1 MRRELRFDRPPPQVS
16 DIHNAQHEMYA
27 NHTRAFAALSNQ
39 LLQAMLFLKEFT
51 DTGIGKVSAL
61 PSTRPPRGHTQ
72 TIPASARSAHRHS
85 YAPRSGHRYPDRF
98 PRCTRKRLPCAPPS
112 ACHPPA

>member
-1 MRRELRFDRPPPQVS
+1 M
-16 DIHNAQHEMYA
+16 QHEMYA

-61 PSTRPPRGHTQ
+61 PPPTTHARALRPPIQ
-72 TIPASARSAHRHS
+72 TRARPLPLTAYCTTMEVISL
-85 YAPRSGHRYPDRF
+85 RSN
-98 PRCTRKRLPCAPPS
+98 
-112 ACHPPA
+112 